1 MDDYFFLQN
10 LEIELDDIPA
20 DSIISRTLL
29 KNEHVDVILFGFA
42 PGQELTEHTSS
53 RPAMLHFVSGEAD
66 LTLGADSMQ
75 VTAGAWA
82 YMPPRL
88 PHSIL
93 AKTAVTMLLVM
104 VKK

>member
-1 MDDYFFLQN
+1 MNDYFFLQN

-20 DSIISRTLL
+20 DSIVSRTLL

-53 RPAMLHFVSGEAD
+53 RPAMLHFVSGEAE

-75 VTAGAWA
+75 ATPGAWT